1 MSRPFRPAVVLLA
14 LIFLGSGGAKLAGLE
29 FEIEAFTRWGFPLW
43 FMYLAGMIEV
53 AGAVLLLVPRL
64 SALAAAGLSAFM
76 LGAIATHVVHAEWA
90 MLAVAT
96 GIALLAARLAWS
108 GRAEIRALSA
118 VLDPF
123 HADSLESR

>member
-1 MSRPFRPAVVLLA
+1 MRTSFRPAVVLLA

-29 FEIEAFTRWGFPLW
+29 FEIEAFTRWGYPLW
-43 FMYLAGMIEV
+43 FMYLAGTIEV

-64 SALAAAGLSAFM
+64 SALAAAGLAAFM
-76 LGAIATHVVHAEWA
+76 LGALATHVVHAEWA

-96 GIALLAARLAWS
+96 AITLLAARLAWV
-108 GRAEIRALSA
+108 GRTEIRALSV

-123 HADSLESR
+123 RADSLESR